1 MIVRLVEVNRL
12 KILYKH
18 RYESQNKNDAENDF
32 LIVRSS
38 VFKFIIDLGKEI
50 STRNKIERLN
60 YRAVCTNNKR
70 HYLDGGR
77 SDEQF
82 PVGVKE
88 HLISNT

>member
-1 MIVRLVEVNRL
+1 M
-12 KILYKH
+12 
-18 RYESQNKNDAENDF
+18 
-32 LIVRSS
+32 
-38 VFKFIIDLGKEI
+38 
-50 STRNKIERLN
+50 ERLN
-60 YRAVCTNNKR
+60 YRVVCTNNKR